1 MTKESL
7 TFSHQELN
15 RLSLVESIIAKRI
28 TQHQAAIQLRLS
40 TRQVKRLVR
49 AYRLSGAAGLQSK
62 HRGRQPNNAIS
73 QSIRQQALAL
83 IKQHYDDFSP
93 TFAHQKLTEQHGL
106 VFSVETLR
114 QWMMTES
121 MWQSKARRKAAIH
134 QSRPRRSCWG
144 ELIQI
149 DGSPHDWLEGRAPK
163 CTLIVFIDD
172 ATSQLMALKFSPTE
186 TTQAYMETLQDYC
199 QQHGRPVALYSDK
212 HSIFRVNYPDKEGEI
227 TQFTR
232 AMKTLDIAPIH
243 ANTPQAK
250 GRVERANLTLQDRL
264 VKEMRLQGIDNI
276 ADANAFLPTFI
287 QDYNQ
292 RFAVAP
298 RCDDNAH
305 RPLLHTS
312 AEMDIIMTRHHS
324 RKLSKNLTFQFKN
337 TEYQLQGYGNGY
349 RLRGA
354 SITVCEPFAGDV
366 TLLHEGKT
374 LTYRQ
379 LQKGQRPIPIED
391 EKTIAARID
400 QIKQQQQQKPQW
412 KPSIDHPWK
421 RQLKVASTENSSLAG
436 GHF

>member
-1 MTKESL
+1 
-7 TFSHQELN
+7 
-15 RLSLVESIIAKRI
+15 
-28 TQHQAAIQLRLS
+28 
-40 TRQVKRLVR
+40 
-49 AYRLSGAAGLQSK
+49 
-62 HRGRQPNNAIS
+62 
-73 QSIRQQALAL
+73 
-83 IKQHYDDFSP
+83 
-93 TFAHQKLTEQHGL
+93 
-106 VFSVETLR
+106 
-114 QWMMTES
+114 
-121 MWQSKARRKAAIH
+121 
-134 QSRPRRSCWG
+134 
-144 ELIQI
+144 
-149 DGSPHDWLEGRAPK
+149 
-163 CTLIVFIDD
+163 VFIDD

-232 AMKTLDIAPIH
+232 AMKTLDVAPIH

-276 ADANAFLPTFI
+276 ADANAFLPAFI
-287 QDYNQ
+287 EDYNQ
-292 RFAVAP
+292 RFSVAP
-298 RCDDNAH
+298 HCDDNAH

-312 AEMDIIMTRHHS
+312 AEMAIIMTRHHS
-324 RKLSKNLTFQFKN
+324 RKLSKNLTFQFSN

-354 SITVCEPFAGDV
+354 SITVCETFAGDV

-421 RQLKVASTENSSLAG
+421 KQLKAASTDNSPLSG